1 MTNEVYISIITVNYN
16 GLSDTCE
23 MIDSLKQ
30 HLTISSYEII
40 VVDNAS
46 INNEALLIQEKYPE
60 IKCFRSNQNLGFAGG
75 NNLGISKASGK
86 YILLLNNDTYIRDN
100 TLLSLATFLDNNPS
114 IGAVSPK
121 IKFADSNIIQFAG
134 YTNLS
139 LITLRNKLIGFE
151 QEDKGQYNIAHIS
164 PFLHGAAMMIR
175 KNIIRE
181 IGYMPEIY
189 FLYYEELDWCEQ
201 IRKHGYELW
210 YIPQAEIYHKESSS
224 VGQGSPLRCF
234 YLTRNRLL
242 FACRNRQG
250 LIRLLA
256 LAYQFLIANPKNI
269 LYYTSKG
276 QLNLAKSCF
285 RGITNFIEMKN
296 KKDINEYSH

>member
-1 MTNEVYISIITVNYN
+1 
-16 GLSDTCE
+16 

-40 VVDNAS
+40 VIDNAS

-175 KNIIRE
+175 KDIIRE

-242 FACRNRQG
+242 FAWRNRQG

>member
-40 VVDNAS
+40 VIDNAS

-175 KNIIRE
+175 KDIIRE

-242 FACRNRQG
+242 FAWRNRQG

>member
-46 INNEALLIQEKYPE
+46 INNEALLIQDKYPE

-175 KNIIRE
+175 QDIIRE

-242 FACRNRQG
+242 FAWRNRQG